1 MKTFRVGAEDDCLV
15 VTGRGDGSGETCPLD
30 VRYRGVLYLRRGWDV
45 TETFGE
51 AAVDVRRAVPV
62 ISGFPVSVLAVHREK
77 EA

>member
-1 MKTFRVGAEDDCLV
+1 M
-15 VTGRGDGSGETCPLD
+15 
-30 VRYRGVLYLRRGWDV
+30 LYLRRGWDV

-62 ISGFPVSVLAVHREK
+62 ISGFPVSALAVHREK